1 MARLMRKG
9 VNHQKNF
16 TLAQYGTWQKAQ
28 AAADKWVKSQLKSLP
43 PVESG
48 KGRMTKR
55 NESGFVGVYAQLNKN
70 RHNKNLSD
78 DIRWSARWPEC
89 PNRGGVSFSARKY
102 GDSDAFICAW
112 LARNHETV
120 DRDWILE
127 RLKSFKKT
135 KKCAQILRQKLIEF
149 V

>member
-9 VNHQKNF
+9 INHQKNF
-16 TLAQYGTWQKAQ
+16 TLAKYNTWQKAQ
-28 AAADKWVKSQLKSLP
+28 AAADRWVKAQLKSLP

-55 NESGFVGVYAQLNKN
+55 NESGFVGVYAQHN
-70 RHNKNLSD
+70 RDLRNTNFSD
-78 DIRWSARWPEC
+78 DIRWSARWPGC

-102 GDSDAFICAW
+102 GDTDAFICAW
-112 LARNHETV
+112 LARKHETV
-120 DRDWILE
+120 DRDWILT
-127 RLKSFKKT
+127 RLKTFKKSKT
-135 KKCAQILRQKLIEF
+135 CAKILRQKQVEF

>member
-16 TLAQYGTWQKAQ
+16 TLAKYGTWSKAE
-28 AAADKWVKSQLKSLP
+28 AAAQSWVKVQLKKLP

-55 NESGFVGVYAQLNKN
+55 NESGFVGVYAQLNRN
-70 RHNKNLSD
+70 HQNKNFND
-78 DIRWSARWPEC
+78 DIRWSARWPGC
-89 PNRGGVSFSARKY
+89 PNRGGVSFSARKF
-102 GDSDAFICAW
+102 GDKDAFICAW

-120 DRDWILE
+120 DRDWILT
-127 RLKSFKKT
+127 RLKTFKKT
-135 KKCAQILRQKLIEF
+135 KKCSQILKQKQVAF